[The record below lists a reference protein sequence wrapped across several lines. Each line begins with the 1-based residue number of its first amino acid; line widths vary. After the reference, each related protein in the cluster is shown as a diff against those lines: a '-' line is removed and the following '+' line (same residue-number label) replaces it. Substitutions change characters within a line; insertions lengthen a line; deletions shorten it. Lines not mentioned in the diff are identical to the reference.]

1 MAYLDEGIGEAYV
14 SPQIEAALGISRSE
28 WLEDPIRWYRHI
40 HPDDKDRW
48 STEAA
53 EMVPDGKPAAVVLS
67 GTGPRWTGGLVPMR
81 GAAGAARGR
90 PAVVHPRSRVRHH
103 RAQKDGTGAGGRAE
117 CGLGDFV
124 RSLESECPP
133 AARIT
138 AMDIRPA
145 EPAGLREFVIRESR
159 TGGRP
164 TTRISPDLPV
174 CHACLAEMFDA
185 ADPRYHY
192 PYINCTHC
200 GPRYSV
206 LIRLPYDRDNTTMR
220 AWPLDKCCAEQY
232 ADPLDRRFHA
242 QPVACPS
249 CGPAYRLWLRGGH
262 EFRGERAVDR
272 AVDEL
277 NRGGIVAVK
286 GIGGYHLACD
296 AMNESAVRHLRERKY
311 RKEKPFALMAAN
323 LDSARTVVELS
334 PQEEDLLLSTARPI
348 VLARSKRCFHG
359 VAPDNDELGV
369 MLPYT
374 PVHHLLFAAGC
385 PPALVMTSANRSSE
399 PIAYEEAEALS
410 GLKEIADAFLIGDRP
425 IARRVD
431 DSVARVGAFG
441 PMILRRSRGY
451 APSAVARIP
460 AARPILAVGA
470 DLKNTVTLVANGG
483 ALVSQHIGD
492 LEHFEALRA
501 FWETVEDLVHM
512 YELRWEAVQ
521 VAHDRHPSYFST
533 AHALQLTCAGTSS
546 VQHHRAHVASVL
558 AEREAWDKR
567 VLGVS
572 LDGTGYGDNGVIW
585 GGEIF
590 TGSVA
595 EGFARVAHLRPADL
609 PGGDAAARFPMQ
621 AAAGFLSQVKG
632 LPDLM
637 ADPFRF
643 SSRYRNSLEL
653 VRRQVRSFKTTSMG
667 RLFDSAAAL
676 LGFTREV
683 TFEGQAAMW
692 LEQLARR
699 SRSAEPYSFPFTGDE
714 LDFRPLLRE
723 LAGDRRRGR
732 SPADCARAFQAGVAS
747 GLGAAVSALCQAHGL
762 DTVALREACFRTI
775 CCWRILRHCCR
786 VNGSRS
792 GRTAPCRRTT
802 AASASGRRRWR
813 LSCSLG
819 QCGSKTTKAIIP
831 F

>member
-1 MAYLDEGIGEAYV
+1 MTCARAVRVRGVVQGVGFRPFVLRLAHANKLNGWVLNDGDGLEIHLEG
-14 SPQIEAALGISRSE
+14 
-28 WLEDPIRWYRHI
+28 
-40 HPDDKDRW
+40 
-48 STEAA
+48 A
-53 EMVPDGKPAAVVLS
+53 E
-67 GTGPRWTGGLVPMR
+67 
-81 GAAGAARGR
+81 
-90 PAVVHPRSRVRHH
+90 PAV
-103 RAQKDGTGAGGRAE
+103 DE
-117 CGLGDFV
+117 FL
-124 RSLESECPP
+124 RSLKSGCPP
-133 AARIT
+133 AASIT
-138 AMDIRPA
+138 AVDVRRT
-145 EPAGLREFVIRESR
+145 EPAGLEQFVIRESR
-159 TGGRP
+159 TEGAP

-185 ADPRYHY
+185 SDPRYHY

-206 LIRLPYDRDNTTMR
+206 LIRLPYDRDHTTMR
-220 AWPLDKCCAEQY
+220 AWPLDKYCAEQY
-232 ADPLDRRFHA
+232 GDPLDRRFHA

-249 CGPAYRLWLRGGH
+249 CGPAYRFWAQGVPELSGNQ
-262 EFRGERAVDR
+262 AADR
-272 AVDEL
+272 AVEEL
-277 NRGGIVAVK
+277 NRGGILAVK

-296 AMNESAVRHLRERKY
+296 ARNEPAVRRLRERKY

-323 LDSARTVVELS
+323 LDTARELVELS
-334 PQEEDLLLSTARPI
+334 TPEEDLLLSTARPI
-348 VLARSKRCFHG
+348 VLARSKSRLHG

-369 MLPYT
+369 MLPYA
-374 PVHHLLFAAGC
+374 PMHHLLFAAGC
-385 PPALVMTSANRSSE
+385 PASLVMTSANRSSE
-399 PIAYEEAEALS
+399 PIAYQDEEALRD
-410 GLKEIADAFLIGDRP
+410 LNEIADAFLIGDRP

-441 PMILRRSRGY
+441 PVILRRSRGY

-470 DLKNTVTLVANGG
+470 DLKNTVTLVANGE
-483 ALVSQHIGD
+483 ALVSQHVGD

-501 FWETVEDLVHM
+501 FRETVEDLVHM
-512 YELRWEAVQ
+512 YELPWDAVL
-521 VAHDRHPSYFST
+521 VAHDPHPSYFST
-533 AHALQLTCAGTSS
+533 AHALQLTSAGTRAI
-546 VQHHRAHVASVL
+546 QHHRAHVASVL
-558 AEREAWDKR
+558 AEREVWFKR

-572 LDGTGYGDNGVIW
+572 FDGTGYGDDGSIW

-621 AAAGFLSQVKG
+621 AAAGFLFQVEG

-653 VRRQVRSFKTTSMG
+653 VRKQVRSFKTTSMG

-699 SRSAEPYSFPFTGDE
+699 SRGAAPYPFPFTDGE

-723 LAGDRRRGR
+723 LAGDRSRGS
-732 SPADCARAFQAGVAS
+732 SPEDCARAFQAGVAY
-747 GLGAAVSALCQAHGL
+747 GLGAAAVALCQAHRL
-762 DTVALREACFRTI
+762 DTVAL
-775 CCWRILRHCCR
+775 
-786 VNGSRS
+786 S
-792 GRTAPCRRTT
+792 GGVFQNDLLLEDVK
-802 AASASGRRRWR
+802 AS
-813 LSCSLG
+813 LSSEPIEIWTNRAVPPNDGGISLG
-819 QCGSKTTKAIIP
+819 QAALAA
-831 F
+831 FL